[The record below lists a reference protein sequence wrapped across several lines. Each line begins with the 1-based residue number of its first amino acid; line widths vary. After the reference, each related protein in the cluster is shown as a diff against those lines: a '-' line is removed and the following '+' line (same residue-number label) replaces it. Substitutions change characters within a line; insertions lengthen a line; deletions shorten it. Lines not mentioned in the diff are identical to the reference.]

1 MFRKNHLSGRPH
13 VVNSPKNTSLKSNT
27 TKIKI
32 KITSQEWRN
41 YNIATEARFLIIKN
55 GWSPANIYWF
65 EVNNENRLK
74 RCEICSHLTKKK
86 KKLPERRQ

>member
-41 YNIATEARFLIIKN
+41 YNIATEARFLIKMDGPQLIFT
-55 GWSPANIYWF
+55 G
-65 EVNNENRLK
+65 LK
-74 RCEICSHLTKKK
+74 LTMKTDEKGVK
-86 KKLPERRQ
+86 YVHI